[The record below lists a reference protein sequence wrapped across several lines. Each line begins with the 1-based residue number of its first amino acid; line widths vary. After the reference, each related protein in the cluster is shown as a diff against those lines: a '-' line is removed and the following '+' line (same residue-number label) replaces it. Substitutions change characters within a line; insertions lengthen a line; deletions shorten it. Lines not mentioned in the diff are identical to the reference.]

1 MAIRATS
8 DEGTPIVAS
17 KPDSEQAKRYLDIAD
32 NLLASLDNA
41 QVESPS
47 IIIE

>member
-8 DEGTPIVAS
+8 DEGTPIVS

-41 QVESPS
+41 QVEAPS